1 MITNEEIM
9 DILLRI
15 ESRLDKIEAIIQE
28 NKEVAN
34 KMSNHIDFIDNV
46 YDNVKKPFCKILSI
60 YNGGKINID
69 KNLIKNEI

>member
-15 ESRLDKIEAIIQE
+15 ESRLDKIETIIQE
-28 NKEVAN
+28 NKEAAN
-34 KMSNHIDFIDNV
+34 KMSDHIDFIDNV
-46 YDNVKKPFCKILSI
+46 YDNVKKPFCRILSI

>member
-1 MITNEEIM
+1 MITNEDIIN
-9 DILLRI
+9 ILLRI
-15 ESRLDKIEAIIQE
+15 ESRLDKIEAIIKE
-28 NKEVAN
+28 NKEAAN
-34 KMSNHIDFIDNV
+34 KMSDHIDFIDNV

>member
-9 DILLRI
+9 NILLRI
-15 ESRLDKIEAIIQE
+15 ENRLDKIEHIIQE
-28 NKEVAN
+28 NKEAAN

-60 YNGGKINID
+60 YNGSQVNID
-69 KNLIKNEI
+69 KNLITN

>member
-9 DILLRI
+9 NILLRI
-15 ESRLDKIEAIIQE
+15 ENRLDKIEDIIQE
-28 NKEVAN
+28 NKEAAN

-60 YNGGKINID
+60 YNGSQVNID
-69 KNLIKNEI
+69 KNLITN